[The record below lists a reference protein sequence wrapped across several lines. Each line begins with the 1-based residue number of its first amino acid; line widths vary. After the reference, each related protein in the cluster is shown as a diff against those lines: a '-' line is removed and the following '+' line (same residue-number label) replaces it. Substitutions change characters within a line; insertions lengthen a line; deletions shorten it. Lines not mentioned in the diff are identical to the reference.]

1 MCIKQGDIMLF
12 SIDRSKCTK
21 CGKCCKVAPRI
32 FKISQNGIILVERV
46 KEKDVDYAM
55 NALNQCPESA
65 INADGIGRSEKRDVW
80 ECINIASGLY
90 QACFY
95 NQEEYD
101 KYFKIHNWLLVCYTL
116 TAISVVLPIIL
127 LICKSF
133 LFFIVGIL
141 AIILDCI
148 LVPIE
153 INLTKNYNRIKY
165 DSIKRA
171 LVKKGYRIVYE
182 NHTTGTIS
190 YMIGKQRHS
199 VSIYTGYNSKW
210 QSRYE

>member
-1 MCIKQGDIMLF
+1 MLF

-46 KEKDVDYAM
+46 KEKDEDYAM

-80 ECINIASGLY
+80 ECIYIASGQY
-90 QACFY
+90 EACFY

-101 KYFKIHNWLLVCYTL
+101 RHFKIYNWLLALYTL
-116 TAISVVLPIIL
+116 TTISVLLPVIL
-127 LICKSF
+127 LICKSY

-141 AIILDCI
+141 AIILNCI

-153 INLTKNYNRIKY
+153 INLTKNYNKIRY

-182 NHTTGTIS
+182 NRTTGTIS
-190 YMIGKQRHS
+190 YKIGNQRHS
-199 VSIYTGYNSKW
+199 LSIYRGYNSKQ

>member
-1 MCIKQGDIMLF
+1 MLF

-46 KEKDVDYAM
+46 KEKDEDYAM

-65 INADGIGRSEKRDVW
+65 INADGIGRPEKRDVW
-80 ECINIASGLY
+80 ECIYIASGHFD
-90 QACFY
+90 ACFY
-95 NQEEYD
+95 NKEEYD
-101 KYFKIHNWLLVCYTL
+101 RYQKLYDRLTVCYTL
-116 TAISVVLPIIL
+116 TAISVVLPVIL
-127 LICKSF
+127 LICKTF

-141 AIILDCI
+141 TIILNCI

-153 INLTKNYNRIKY
+153 INLTKNYNRIRY

-182 NHTTGTIS
+182 NRTTGTIS
-190 YMIGKQRHS
+190 YKIGKQRHS
-199 VSIYTGYNSKW
+199 LSIYRGYNSKQ